1 MWLIAKGRLVSLLT
15 TSMSRLTAV
24 ALRKSDPM
32 PPSPPSLET
41 VAANSADVHV
51 PMGARMIG
59 TLIPNTSQSGV
70 LSIVSAPGC
79 AVSCPATEIA
89 HVTLTDVSNGGHPE
103 TKSRRLLIESASSQ

>member
-15 TSMSRLTAV
+15 TSISPLTGA

-41 VAANSADVHV
+41 LAANSADVHV

-59 TLIPNTSQSGV
+59 TSIPNTSQSGV
-70 LSIVSAPGC
+70 FSIVPSPKEQRQLRAAPT
-79 AVSCPATEIA
+79 ATLLP
-89 HVTLTDVSNGGHPE
+89 H
-103 TKSRRLLIESASSQ
+103 RRVQP